1 MKKIELSEY
10 AKDVAFEWT
19 FPTVI
24 LSGIYLLGKRSG
36 RKLGRLETLVEVKT
50 DLVNKLVNEIKKE
63 D

>member
-10 AKDVAFEWT
+10 AKDVLFEWT
-19 FPTVI
+19 YPTVI
-24 LSGIYLLGKRSG
+24 LGGVYLLGKRSG
-36 RKLGRLETLVEVKT
+36 RKLGRLETLVEVKN